1 MLGHRINNGSASLL
15 NVYARKNIN
24 TTRKKYCFKSPWGS
38 NANTNIIKCVDSVT
52 YYLNEHFTVFTL
64 TDYNTT
70 ASRFL
75 VQTPFGPP
83 PPSSFFTEYLQISEH
98 IHMHWESPTKWAQ
111 ETFSSGSIPGRGER
125 IFPLNSVSRP
135 ALGPTQPPV
144 QWVPWSLSL
153 G

>member
-70 ASRFL
+70 ACQSFL
-75 VQTPFGPP
+75 GSNPLWASATFH
-83 PPSSFFTEYLQISEH
+83 FFTEYLQISEH
-98 IHMHWESPTKWAQ
+98 IHMHWAQ
-111 ETFSSGSIPGRGER
+111 ETFSSGWIPGRGER